1 MSELPTT
8 KEGLIWEVAVAIA
21 KTEGRA
27 SPSGTFYESDGGREY
42 IAQLMIDASA
52 IVNGPPKKSPTQVIG
67 EAQKRGPGNW
77 MGN

>member
-27 SPSGTFYESDGGREY
+27 SPGGTFCEADDGREY

-52 IVNGPPKKSPTQVIG
+52 IVNGLPQKSPSQLVA
-67 EAQKRGPGNW
+67 EAQKRGAGNW